1 MEEDLLALGR
11 RRMIFE
17 HIGLHPGTYLREM
30 ETALGLSVG
39 DLQYHLGQLEKGTL
53 IYAHDD
59 GRRKGYFVTDQVQYF
74 DKGLL
79 ALLRMRTPRRIVL
92 HLLLHPDSTFR
103 EILAQFRFTKGA
115 LSFHLKRLVKA
126 GVIIKGRQERES
138 IFKVADEERVKNLL
152 ITYRTSMADEVL
164 DGVVDV
170 LTKI

>member
-11 RRMIFE
+11 RRVIFE
-17 HIGLHPGTYLREM
+17 HIGAHPGTYLREM

-39 DLQYHLGQLEKGTL
+39 DLQYHLSQLEKGKL

-74 DKGLL
+74 DKEIL
-79 ALLRMRTPRRIVL
+79 AFLRMRTPRRIVL
-92 HLLLHPDSTFR
+92 HLLLHPDSSFR

-126 GVIIKGRQERES
+126 GLIARGKREKEA
-138 IFKVADEERVKNLL
+138 IFKVADEERTKNIL
-152 ITYRTSMADEVL
+152 ITYRASMADEVL